1 METFRIQNLSFAY
14 PGPSGLALEKV
25 CLDVAEG
32 SFLVLCGQSGC
43 GKTTL
48 LRQLKP
54 SMAPH
59 GTREGTILFRG
70 HPLEDL
76 DRREESQ
83 AIGFVSQ
90 SPDNQLVTD
99 KVWHELAFGLES
111 LGLPTSVIRRRVAEM
126 ASFFGI
132 EDWFHR
138 DTAQLSGGQKQL
150 LALASIMVMQPK
162 VLLLDEPTSQLDPI
176 AAEEFL
182 AVLGRINR
190 ELGTTVILSEHRLEE
205 ALPLADTAAV
215 LDGGRLLA
223 AGRPRE
229 VGRVLRE
236 RGHAMFRAMP
246 TPMRVWAAVE
256 TETDCPVTVREG
268 RNWLKDLQKDRGFQP
283 LPPEP
288 VRSYPKTP
296 VLAAEELWFRYD
308 REGRDIVQGLSLA
321 VHPGEFLALLGGNGA
336 GKSTAL
342 TLLAG
347 LNRPQRGEVNRR
359 GKTALLPQDPRTLF
373 LKKTVEEDLLDVSRD
388 REALERVCA
397 LCGMTDLLN
406 RHPYDLSGGEQQ
418 RSALAKILLLK
429 PDVLLLDEPTKG
441 LDAAF
446 QDQLAE
452 ILDQLL
458 SRGVAIIMVSHD
470 VAFCA
475 DHAHRCALFFQGSV
489 AAEGSPRDFFSGN
502 RFYTTAAGRMAR
514 DILPGA
520 VTARDVT
527 ACCGGAVPPLE
538 VMPYQPRKTAP
549 AEEPPKPRPLPMW
562 RKALAALS
570 GGMALLSLIRALR
583 LTDLSKL
590 MTAAGLSRAAGGEL
604 GRTAWFLLWA
614 FVCALAL
621 GGGERTSPQTVPG
634 RKKLPRRT
642 RMAAGCLLLMIPVT
656 LFAGTFYLGDRKYYF
671 IALLMLLEGMLPFF
685 LAFEG
690 RRPGAREVTLLACL
704 CALGV
709 AGRAA
714 FFMLPQAKPVLAL
727 TILAGV
733 ALGGESGFLVGGVTM
748 LVSNI
753 LFGQGPWTPWQMFGM
768 GIVGF
773 LAGVLARTGW
783 LRRSRGSLCAF
794 GAVSAVLIYG
804 GILNT
809 ASALMAAGELNRGVL
824 LTYYLA
830 GFPMDCVHGL
840 STAAFLWLG
849 AEPMLEKLER
859 LKTKYGLD
867 GFFNGV

>member
-1 METFRIQNLSFAY
+1 METFHIQNLSFTY
-14 PGPSGLALEKV
+14 PGQSRQALEGLS
-25 CLDVAEG
+25 LDVAPG
-32 SFLVLCGQSGC
+32 AFLVLCGQSGC

-54 SMAPH
+54 SLAPH
-59 GTREGTILFRG
+59 GDRTGTILFQGR
-70 HPLEDL
+70 PLESL

-83 AIGFVSQ
+83 GIGFVMQ

-111 LGLPTSVIRRRVAEM
+111 LGLPTPVIRRRVAEM

-138 DTAQLSGGQKQL
+138 ESAELSGGQKQL
-150 LALASIMVMQPK
+150 LALASVMVMQPE

-182 AVLGRINR
+182 SVLGRINR

-205 ALPLADTAAV
+205 ALPLATAAAV

-223 AGRPRE
+223 AGEPRE
-229 VGRVLRE
+229 IGQVLKN

-246 TPMRVWAAVE
+246 TPMRVWAAAE
-256 TETDCPVTVREG
+256 TSTPCPVTVREG
-268 RNWLKDLQKDRGFQP
+268 RDWLEDFQKDRAFQP

-288 VRSYPKTP
+288 ERRYPTQP
-296 VLAAEELWFRYD
+296 VLTAEELWFRYD
-308 REGRDIVQGLSLA
+308 REGRDIVRGLSLS
-321 VHPGEFLALLGGNGA
+321 VRPGEFLALLGGNGA

-347 LNRPQRGEVNRR
+347 VNRPQRGEIFCR
-359 GKTALLPQDPRTLF
+359 GRTALLPQDPRTLF
-373 LKKTVEEDLLDVSRD
+373 LKKTVEEDLLDVCRD
-388 REALERVCA
+388 RAAVERVCS
-397 LCGMTDLLN
+397 LCGVTGLLG

-418 RSALAKILLLK
+418 RAALAKVLLLE

-452 ILDQLL
+452 ILNRLL
-458 SRGVAIIMVSHD
+458 ARGVAIVMVSHD

-475 DHAHRCALFFQGSV
+475 DHAHRCALFFQGSI

-502 RFYTTAAGRMAR
+502 RFYTTAASRMAR

-520 VTARDVT
+520 VTARDLIV
-527 ACCGGAVPPLE
+527 CCGGTVLPLE
-538 VMPYQPRKTAP
+538 ETAYQPQEHAP
-549 AEEPPKPRPLPMW
+549 AEEPSKPRPLPLW
-562 RKALAALS
+562 RRVVAAFSGAMALAALVQ
-570 GGMALLSLIRALR
+570 ALR
-583 LTDLSKL
+583 VTDLSAL
-590 MTAAGLSRAAGGEL
+590 MTAAGLSQAAGGEL
-604 GRTAWFLLWA
+604 GRTVWFLMWA
-614 FVCALAL
+614 LVCAIAL
-621 GGGERTSPQTVPG
+621 GGGEGRPLQTLPG

-642 RMAAGCLLLMIPVT
+642 KLAAGCLLLLVPIT
-656 LFAGTFYLGDRKYYF
+656 LFAGTFYLGGRKYYF

-690 RRPGAREVTLLACL
+690 RRPGAREIAILATL
-704 CALGV
+704 CAMGV

-727 TILAGV
+727 TILSGV
-733 ALGGESGFLVGGVTM
+733 ALGGESGFLVGSVTM
-748 LVSNI
+748 LTSNI

-794 GAVSAVLIYG
+794 GAVSAIVIYG
-804 GILNT
+804 GMLNT

-859 LKTKYGLD
+859 LKTKYGWM
-867 GFFNGV
+867 NEE

>member
-1 METFRIQNLSFAY
+1 METFHIQNLSFTY
-14 PGPSGLALEKV
+14 PGQSRQALEGLS
-25 CLDVAEG
+25 LDVAPG
-32 SFLVLCGQSGC
+32 AFLVLCGQSGC

-54 SMAPH
+54 SLAPN
-59 GTREGTILFRG
+59 GDRTGTILFQGR
-70 HPLEDL
+70 PFESL

-83 AIGFVSQ
+83 DIGFVMQ

-111 LGLPTSVIRRRVAEM
+111 LGLPTPVIRRRVAEM

-138 DTAQLSGGQKQL
+138 ESAELSGGQKQL
-150 LALASIMVMQPK
+150 LALASVMVMQPE

-182 AVLGRINR
+182 SVLGRINR

-205 ALPLADTAAV
+205 ALPLATAAAV

-223 AGRPRE
+223 AGEPRE
-229 VGRVLRE
+229 IGQVLKN

-246 TPMRVWAAVE
+246 TPMRVWAAAE
-256 TETDCPVTVREG
+256 TSTPCPVTVREG
-268 RNWLKDLQKDRGFQP
+268 RDWLEDFQKDRAFQP

-288 VRSYPKTP
+288 ERRYPTQP
-296 VLAAEELWFRYD
+296 VLTAEELWFRYD
-308 REGRDIVQGLSLA
+308 REGRDIVRGLSLS
-321 VHPGEFLALLGGNGA
+321 VRPGEFLALLGGNGA

-347 LNRPQRGEVNRR
+347 VNRPQRGEIFCR
-359 GKTALLPQDPRTLF
+359 GRTALLPQDPRTLF
-373 LKKTVEEDLLDVSRD
+373 LKKTVEEDLLDVCRD
-388 REALERVCA
+388 RAAVERVCS
-397 LCGMTDLLN
+397 LCGVTGLLG

-418 RSALAKILLLK
+418 RAALAKILLLE
-429 PDVLLLDEPTKG
+429 PEVLLLDEPTKG

-452 ILDQLL
+452 ILDRLL
-458 SRGVAIIMVSHD
+458 ARGVAIVMVSHD

-475 DHAHRCALFFQGSV
+475 DHAHRCALFFQGSI

-502 RFYTTAAGRMAR
+502 RFYTTAASRMGR

-520 VTARDVT
+520 VTARDLIV
-527 ACCGGAVPPLE
+527 CCGGTVPPLE
-538 VMPYQPRKTAP
+538 EVSYQPQERAP
-549 AEEPPKPRPLPMW
+549 AEEPSKPRPLPVW

-570 GGMALLSLIRALR
+570 GAMALAALVQALR
-583 LTDLSKL
+583 VTDLSVL
-590 MTAAGLSRAAGGEL
+590 MTAAGLSQAAGGEL
-604 GRTAWFLLWA
+604 GRTVWFLLWA
-614 FVCALAL
+614 LICALAL
-621 GGGERTSPQTVPG
+621 GGGGGKTLQTLPG

-642 RMAAGCLLLMIPVT
+642 KLAAGCLLLLVPIT
-656 LFAGTFYLGDRKYYF
+656 LFAGTFYLGGRKYYF

-690 RRPGAREVTLLACL
+690 RRPGAREIAILATL

-733 ALGGESGFLVGGVTM
+733 ALGGESGFLVGSVTM
-748 LVSNI
+748 LTSNI

-768 GIVGF
+768 GMVGF

-859 LKTKYGLD
+859 LKTKYGWLSEE
-867 GFFNGV
+867 